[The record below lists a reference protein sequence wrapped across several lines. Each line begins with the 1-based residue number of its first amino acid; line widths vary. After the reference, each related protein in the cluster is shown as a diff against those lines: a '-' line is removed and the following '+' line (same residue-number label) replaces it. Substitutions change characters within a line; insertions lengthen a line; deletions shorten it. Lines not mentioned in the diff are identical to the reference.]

1 MPDRLVPP
9 GERLRRA
16 REIAGVTQTALARV
30 SGVSQPNIAALENGT
45 RPLSGP
51 MLRRLLLALD
61 ARPSVSLGAH
71 RDEVVAVAARH
82 GATNLRV
89 FGSVARGEDSVDS
102 DVDLL
107 ATFRPG
113 TSLYDVAELVDEL
126 EALLG
131 NAVDVVSDRGLRE
144 QHADIAREA
153 VPL

>member
-1 MPDRLVPP
+1 M
-9 GERLRRA
+9 
-16 REIAGVTQTALARV
+16 TQTALAKA

-45 RPLSGP
+45 RPLSDA

-61 ARPSVSLGAH
+61 ARPSVILAAH
-71 RDEVVAVAARH
+71 RNEVVAVAARH

-113 TSLYDVAELVDEL
+113 TSLYDVAELADEL

-131 NAVDVVSDRGLRE
+131 NAVDVVSDRGLSA
-144 QHADIAREA
+144 QHTDIAREA
-153 VPL
+153 VLL